1 MCRGIVD
8 KERENR
14 LIERFT
20 EKAIKVILLAQ
31 EEAFIAQHEKLLPE
45 HILLGLLRE
54 ESGLSAKLLRAS
66 GLSLEI
72 LRAELKKMPLKQVE
86 LSGVSESLPF
96 SPAVK
101 KILREAWYESQSV
114 GAYYV
119 TPENLFVCLLR
130 EENTSIINILR
141 NFDVD
146 VARIKTSVKRVAGK
160 SIKPNNHPEDV
171 SRQVVSIANIDT
183 SLLFED
189 ENLNKIMKIAKEKL
203 HEAER
208 EAFGTEQL
216 LAGILENKENWLV
229 QVLESEGVN
238 INNFMDK
245 LNEINSRKDEYNEDE
260 PQLTPKAYK
269 AVSSAYDLAREFGS
283 TYIKP
288 EHVLLGILKE
298 RNGLASRI
306 LSELNIDID
315 SLYHKVINPIEKE
328 RPEILT
334 IIKLAQEEAR
344 RMEQNIVGT
353 EQLLLGIL
361 GEGAGIAAKVL
372 RDLGVTLKDLRIEV
386 QKVIG
391 FGHHFSEEKEMV
403 FTPRAKR
410 VLAFAWAKAKK
421 FHHSKV
427 KSEHLL
433 LAITREK
440 DSMAMKVLENIG
452 VDVLEIRQG
461 ILNEIKKGDTT
472 DFDKAEF

>member
-1 MCRGIVD
+1 M
-8 KERENR
+8 
-14 LIERFT
+14 IERFT

-31 EEAFIAQHEKLLPE
+31 EEAFIAQHEKLYPE

-54 ESGLSAKLLRAS
+54 GSGLSAKLLKAS
-66 GLSLEI
+66 GLNLEI
-72 LRAELKKMPLKQVE
+72 LREEIKKIPLKHVE
-86 LSGVSESLPF
+86 SSSISESLPF

-101 KILREAWYESQSV
+101 KILREAWYEGQSA
-114 GAYYV
+114 GTYYV
-119 TPENLFVCLLR
+119 TSENLFVCLLR
-130 EENTSIINILR
+130 EENVSVINLLR
-141 NFDVD
+141 KLDVD
-146 VARIKTSVKRVAGK
+146 IARIKTSVKRVAGK
-160 SIKPNNHPEDV
+160 SVKPNNHPEDV
-171 SRQVVSIANIDT
+171 SRHVVSIANIDT

-189 ENLNKIMKIAKEKL
+189 ENLNKIMKIAKENL
-203 HEAER
+203 NETNR

-216 LAGILENKENWLV
+216 LIGMLENKENWLA
-229 QVLESEGVN
+229 QVLEGEGLN
-238 INNFMDK
+238 INNFIEK
-245 LNEINSRKDEYNEDE
+245 LNEINSRKDEYNDDE

-298 RNGLASRI
+298 KNGLASRI
-306 LSELNIDID
+306 LAELNIDID
-315 SLYHKVINPIEKE
+315 SLFQKVITPIEKE
-328 RPEILT
+328 KPEIHT

-353 EQLLLGIL
+353 EQILLGIL
-361 GEGAGIAAKVL
+361 GEGAGVAAKVL
-372 RDLGVTLKDLRIEV
+372 RNLGVTLKDLRIEV

-391 FGHHFSEEKEMV
+391 FGHHYSEEKEMV
-403 FTPRAKR
+403 FTPRVKR
-410 VLAFAWAKAKK
+410 VLTLAWSKAKK
-421 FHHSKV
+421 FNHSKV

-461 ILNEIKKGDTT
+461 ILNEIKNSTSN
-472 DFDKAEF
+472 F

>member
-1 MCRGIVD
+1 
-8 KERENR
+8 

-31 EEAFIAQHEKLLPE
+31 EEAFIAQHEKLYPE
-45 HILLGLLRE
+45 HILLGLLKE
-54 ESGLSAKLLRAS
+54 GSGLSAKLLRAS
-66 GLSLEI
+66 GLNLEI
-72 LRAELKKMPLKQVE
+72 LREEIKKTPLKQVE
-86 LSGVSESLPF
+86 ISNVSESLPF
-96 SPAVK
+96 SQTVK

-130 EENTSIINILR
+130 EENTSVINLLR
-141 NFDVD
+141 NLDID
-146 VARIKTSVKRVAGK
+146 IARIKTSVKRVAAK
-160 SIKPNNHPEDV
+160 AVKPNTHPEDV
-171 SRQVVSIANIDT
+171 SKSALSIANIDT

-203 HEAER
+203 NETNR
-208 EAFGTEQL
+208 EAYGTEQL
-216 LAGILENKENWLV
+216 FIGMLENKENWLA
-229 QVLESEGVN
+229 QILEKEGIN
-238 INNFMDK
+238 INNFTEK
-245 LNEINSRKDEYNEDE
+245 LNEINSRKDEYNENE

-269 AVSSAYDLAREFGS
+269 AVSSAYDLARELGS

-298 RNGLASRI
+298 KNGLAGRI

-315 SLYHKVINPIEKE
+315 SLFHKIINPIEKE

-334 IIKLAQEEAR
+334 ITKLAQEEAR

-353 EQLLLGIL
+353 EQILLGIL
-361 GEGAGIAAKVL
+361 GEGTGVAAKVL
-372 RDLGVTLKDLRIEV
+372 RDLGVTLKDLRIEA

-410 VLAFAWAKAKK
+410 VLALAWAKAKK

-440 DSMAMKVLENIG
+440 ESMAMKVLENIG
-452 VDVLEIRQG
+452 IDVPEIRQG
-461 ILNEIKKGDTT
+461 ILNQIKKDDTA
-472 DFDKAEF
+472 DFDKTDI

>member
-1 MCRGIVD
+1 M
-8 KERENR
+8 
-14 LIERFT
+14 IERFT

-31 EEAFIAQHEKLLPE
+31 EEAFIAKHEKLHLE
-45 HILLGLLRE
+45 HLLLGLLRE

-66 GLSLEI
+66 GLNLEL
-72 LRAELKKMPLKQVE
+72 LREEVKKMPLKQVE
-86 LSGVSESLPF
+86 LASVSESLPF
-96 SPAVK
+96 STAVK

-114 GAYYV
+114 DSYYV

-130 EENTSIINILR
+130 EENTSIINLLR
-141 NFDVD
+141 SFDVD
-146 VARIKTSVKRVAGK
+146 VARIKTSVKKVANK
-160 SIKPNNHPEDV
+160 SVKPNSHPEEV
-171 SRQVVSIANIDT
+171 SRQVVSISNVDT

-189 ENLNKIMKIAKEKL
+189 EHLNNIMKIAKDKL
-203 HEAER
+203 KEANR

-216 LAGILENKENWLV
+216 ILGMLENKENWITQIL
-229 QVLESEGVN
+229 QSEGVN
-238 INNFMDK
+238 INNFTEK

-298 RNGLASRI
+298 KNGLASRI
-306 LSELNIDID
+306 LAELNINTD
-315 SLYHKVINPIEKE
+315 SLFHKVITPIEKE
-328 RPEILT
+328 KPEILT

-353 EQLLLGIL
+353 EQILLGIL
-361 GEGAGIAAKVL
+361 GEGAGVASKVL

-391 FGHHFSEEKEMV
+391 FGHHYSEEKEMV

-410 VLAFAWAKAKK
+410 VLVLAWAKAKK
-421 FHHSKV
+421 FHHEKV

-440 DSMAMKVLENIG
+440 DSIAMKVLENSG

-472 DFDKAEF
+472 GFDKAEI

>member
-1 MCRGIVD
+1 M
-8 KERENR
+8 
-14 LIERFT
+14 IERFT

-31 EEAFIAQHEKLLPE
+31 EEAFIAQHEKLYPE

-54 ESGLSAKLLRAS
+54 GSGLSAKLLRAS
-66 GLSLEI
+66 GLNLEI
-72 LRAELKKMPLKQVE
+72 LREEIKKIPLKQVE
-86 LSGVSESLPF
+86 SSNITESLPF
-96 SPAVK
+96 SQPVK
-101 KILREAWYESQSV
+101 KILREAWYESQSA

-130 EENTSIINILR
+130 EENTSIINLLR
-141 NFDVD
+141 NLDID
-146 VARIKTSVKRVAGK
+146 IARIKTSVRRVANK
-160 SIKPNNHPEDV
+160 AVKPSSHPEDV
-171 SRQVVSIANIDT
+171 SKSFVSIANLDT

-203 HEAER
+203 NETNR

-216 LAGILENKENWLV
+216 FIGMLENKENWLAE
-229 QVLESEGVN
+229 VLESEGVN
-238 INNFMDK
+238 INNFMEK

-298 RNGLASRI
+298 KSGLASRI
-306 LSELNIDID
+306 LEELNIDVD
-315 SLYHKVINPIEKE
+315 SLYHKIITPIEKE
-328 RPEILT
+328 KPEILT

-353 EQLLLGIL
+353 EQILLGIL

-372 RDLGVTLKDLRIEV
+372 RNLGVTLKDLRIEV

-391 FGHHFSEEKEMV
+391 FGHHYSEEKEMV

-410 VLAFAWAKAKK
+410 VLALAWAKAKK
-421 FHHSKV
+421 FHHSKI

-440 DSMAMKVLENIG
+440 ESMAMKVLENIG

-461 ILNEIKKGDTT
+461 ILNEIKKGDGS
-472 DFDKAEF
+472 DFVKTGI

>member
-1 MCRGIVD
+1 M
-8 KERENR
+8 
-14 LIERFT
+14 IERFT

-31 EEAFIAQHEKLLPE
+31 EEAFIAKHEKLYPE

-54 ESGLSAKLLRAS
+54 GSGLSAKLLRAS
-66 GLSLEI
+66 GLTLEI
-72 LRAELKKMPLKQVE
+72 LREEITKIPFKQTE
-86 LSGVSESLPF
+86 LSNTSESLPF

-130 EENTSIINILR
+130 EENTSIINLLR
-141 NFDVD
+141 NLDID
-146 VARIKTSVKRVAGK
+146 IARIKTSVKRSANK

-171 SRQVVSIANIDT
+171 SKSVVSIANLDT

-189 ENLNKIMKIAKEKL
+189 ENLNKIMNIAKEKL
-203 HEAER
+203 IETNR
-208 EAFGTEQL
+208 EAYGTEQL
-216 LAGILENKENWLV
+216 FIGMLENKENWLA
-229 QVLESEGVN
+229 QILESEGVN
-238 INNFMDK
+238 IDNFMQK

-298 RNGLASRI
+298 KNGLASRI
-306 LSELNIDID
+306 LEELNIDID
-315 SLYHKVINPIEKE
+315 SLFHKIINPIEKE
-328 RPEILT
+328 KPEILT

-353 EQLLLGIL
+353 EQILLGIL
-361 GEGAGIAAKVL
+361 GEGAGVAAKVL
-372 RDLGVTLKDLRIEV
+372 RDLGITLKDLRIEV

-391 FGHHFSEEKEMV
+391 FGHHYSEEKEML

-410 VLAFAWAKAKK
+410 VLALAWAKAKR
-421 FHHSKV
+421 FHHAKI

-440 DSMAMKVLENIG
+440 DSMAMKVLGNVG

-461 ILNEIKKGDTT
+461 ILNEIKKGDITG
-472 DFDKAEF
+472 FDKVDI